1 MHATGK
7 CQSCGMPLK
16 ADPKGG
22 GTNADGSLS
31 REYCSY
37 CFVRGNFMNPDMTL
51 DQMKALVVEKL
62 QERGFPKFVATFFAS
77 GLKRLKRWRP

>member
-1 MHATGK
+1 MQPTGK

-22 GTNADGSLS
+22 GTNADGTLNG
-31 REYCSY
+31 EYCSY
-37 CFVRGNFMNPDMTL
+37 CYVNGSFMNPDMTV

-62 QERGFPKFVATFFAS
+62 REMGYPGFVARFFAS
-77 GLKRLKRWRP
+77 GIPRLKRWR

>member
-1 MHATGK
+1 MEATGK

-22 GTNADGSLS
+22 GTNADGTLN

-37 CFVRGNFMNPDMTL
+37 CYVNGSFMNPDMTVG
-51 DQMKALVVEKL
+51 QMKALVVEKL
-62 QERGFPKFVATFFAS
+62 RERGFPKFVASFFAS
-77 GLKRLKRWRP
+77 GIPRLKRWR

>member
-1 MHATGK
+1 MSTSGK

-22 GTNADGSLS
+22 GSNSDGTLS
-31 REYCSY
+31 REYCSFCY
-37 CFVRGNFMNPDMTL
+37 SSGKFFNPDMTV

-62 QERGFPKFVATFFAS
+62 REKGFPKLVAIFFAS
-77 GLKRLKRWRP
+77 GLKRLKRWR